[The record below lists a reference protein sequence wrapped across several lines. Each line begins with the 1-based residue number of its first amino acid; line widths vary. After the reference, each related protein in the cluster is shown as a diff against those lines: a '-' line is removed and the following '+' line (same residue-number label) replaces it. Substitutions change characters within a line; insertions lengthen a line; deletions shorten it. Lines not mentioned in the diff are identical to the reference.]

1 MNMTSLT
8 LTMEQDGER
17 YHNFVTKKWHSKYSK
32 FADLEFAEDCN
43 ELPPTNPDCSSWLEG
58 S

>member
-1 MNMTSLT
+1 MTSLT

-32 FADLEFAEDCN
+32 FADLEFAEDRN
-43 ELPPTNPDCSSWLEG
+43 ELSPTNPDCSSWLEG
-58 S
+58 T